1 MKGIRRRMRGP
12 TRRTRIGAWFA
23 VVAVVAFAQISAS
36 AQLELPQLP
45 LPTSSPLPTEPL
57 DLEDLLNLDELLIP
71 DLPVETDVDDVVD
84 GVTGTVSDVLGGP
97 SDDESDALGG
107 KQKPAPAILPPADSQ
122 TGSWSIDRLL
132 PNGSIDPAR
141 VSSSRLPA
149 PSYGA
154 AVGSGFARAA
164 RRAAQLAGP
173 VAAPMILALFAVGL
187 LFVAARGPGR
197 LVKVEEERKAFNER
211 RTFRL

>member
-1 MKGIRRRMRGP
+1 MKGVRRRMKGP
-12 TRRTRIGAWFA
+12 TRRMRIGALFA

-36 AQLELPQLP
+36 AQLELPELP
-45 LPTSSPLPTEPL
+45 LPTSSPLL
-57 DLEDLLNLDELLIP
+57 DDLTLEDLLNLDELLNGDP
-71 DLPVETDVDDVVD
+71 PVSTDVGEAVE
-84 GVTGTVSDVLGGP
+84 GVTDTVSNVLGGT
-97 SDDESDALGG
+97 SGG
-107 KQKPAPAILPPADSQ
+107 PNQQPAPATQPEPETTQ
-122 TGSWSIDRLL
+122 TGSWSTDAPL
-132 PNGSIDPAR
+132 PPRGLVGPATR
-141 VSSSRLPA
+141 VSSSRLQA

-154 AVGSGFARAA
+154 AVSEGFARAA

-173 VAAPMILALFAVGL
+173 VAAPMILGLFAVGL